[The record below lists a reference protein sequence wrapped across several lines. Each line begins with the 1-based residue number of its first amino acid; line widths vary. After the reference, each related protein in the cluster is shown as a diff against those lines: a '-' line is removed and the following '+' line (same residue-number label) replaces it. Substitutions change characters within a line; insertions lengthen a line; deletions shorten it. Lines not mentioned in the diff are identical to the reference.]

1 MSTAPVAGILY
12 FAGVFALGFLLGVA
26 RLLWL
31 APRLGE
37 TGAVLLE
44 LPLILAASWWWAGWL
59 VRRLG
64 VPAAPR
70 PRLGMGGLAF
80 ALLLAAEFAVGAA
93 AGRPPAA
100 QVANWG
106 TVAGGLGLA
115 GQVAFAL
122 IPLLNIFTAGKS
134 R

>member
-1 MSTAPVAGILY
+1 MAG
-12 FAGVFALGFLLGVA
+12 
-26 RLLWL
+26 
-31 APRLGE
+31 PRVGE

-59 VRRLG
+59 VHRLG
-64 VPAAPR
+64 VPLAPR
-70 PRLGMGGLAF
+70 PRLVMGGLAF
-80 ALLLAAEFAVGAA
+80 ALLLAAEFAVGAV

-106 TVAGGLGLA
+106 RVAGGLGLA